1 MNQSLLKL
9 NREIETTRL
18 ESWATPGVPDVV
30 CCNERGDFTFMELKI
45 VKRNRANLSPHQI
58 AWLSRH
64 AHSNV
69 FVVAL
74 DADMVISVYNG
85 GDATALCVDG
95 VSAVPVVATFEKPYD
110 WETFWQLTCGEA

>member
-1 MNQSLLKL
+1 LNQSLLKL

-45 VKRNRANLSPHQI
+45 VKRNKANLSPHQI
-58 AWLSRH
+58 AWLCRH

-69 FVVAL
+69 FVVTFDSDL
-74 DADMVISVYNG
+74 VINVFNG

-95 VSAVPVVATFEKPYD
+95 VSATPVLARFEKPYD
-110 WETFWQLTCGEA
+110 WSGFWQLTCGEV